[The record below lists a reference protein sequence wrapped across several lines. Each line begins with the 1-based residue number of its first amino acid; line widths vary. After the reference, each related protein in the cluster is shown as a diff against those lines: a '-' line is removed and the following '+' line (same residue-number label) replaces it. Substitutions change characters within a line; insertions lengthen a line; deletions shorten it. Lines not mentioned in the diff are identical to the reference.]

1 MSDLNKELYNF
12 IIENKSK
19 ITEEW
24 LASKLMDDP
33 SYATPDA
40 EEFLKDE
47 TASLIEAIS
56 SVYIQ
61 DKKDYR
67 AYVENRAFQM
77 AEMRVE
83 ESFPLYESI
92 HGFNKI
98 RKIFWSF
105 VERFIE
111 QTEQQVTGIEVAI
124 WSDLMNSAIDFIVE
138 IFAKHHHEYSQKI
151 LTAKQALITELSSP
165 VIPIKEGIG
174 VLPLVGSID
183 DERAKVIFESTLAQS
198 SAKELK
204 TIFID
209 FSAVPVLDS
218 MVVDQLYQ
226 LLVALNLIGVE
237 AIYSGI
243 RPELAQ
249 SIVSLEIDFT
259 SIRTYSSLM
268 QALKENS
275 N

>member
-19 ITEEW
+19 ITEDW
-24 LASKLMDDP
+24 LASKLLDNP
-33 SYATPDA
+33 SYATTDT
-40 EEFLKDE
+40 EVFLRTE
-47 TASLIEAIS
+47 NGSLIEAIS

-61 DKKDYR
+61 DKKDFR
-67 AYVENRAFQM
+67 AYIENRAFQV

-83 ESFPLYESI
+83 ESFPLYESV
-92 HGFNKI
+92 HGFNKV
-98 RKIFWSF
+98 RKIFWNY
-105 VERFIE
+105 VEMFIE
-111 QTEQQVTGIEVAI
+111 QTDEKVSGIEVAI
-124 WSDLMNSAIDFIVE
+124 WSDLMNSAIDYIVD

-151 LTAKQALITELSSP
+151 LVANQALITELSST

-183 DERAKVIFESTLAQS
+183 DERAKIIFESTLAQS
-198 SAKELK
+198 SSKKLK

-218 MVVDQLYQ
+218 MVANQLYQ
-226 LLVALNLIGVE
+226 LLIALKLIGVE

-249 SIVSLEIDFT
+249 SILSLEIDLT
-259 SIRTYSSLM
+259 SIKTYSSLM

>member
-1 MSDLNKELYNF
+1 MSDLNRELYNF
-12 IIENKSK
+12 IIENKSN

-24 LASKLMDDP
+24 LASKLLDDP
-33 SYATPDA
+33 SYATPDT
-40 EEFLKDE
+40 EGFLKDE

-67 AYVENRAFQM
+67 AYIEYRAFQV

-83 ESFPLYESI
+83 DSFPLYESI

-98 RKIFWSF
+98 RKIFWNF

-111 QTEQQVTGIEVAI
+111 ETEEQVTGIEVAI
-124 WSDLMNSAIDFIVE
+124 WSDLMNTAIDYIVE
-138 IFAKHHHEYSQKI
+138 IFAKHHYEYSQKI
-151 LTAKQALITELSSP
+151 LTANQALITELSSP

-174 VLPLVGSID
+174 VLPLVGNID

-198 SAKELK
+198 SAKKLK

-218 MVVDQLYQ
+218 MVANQIYQ

-259 SIRTYSSLM
+259 SIKTYSSLM
-268 QALKENS
+268 QALKENP

>member
-12 IIENKSK
+12 LMENKSN
-19 ITEEW
+19 ITDEW
-24 LASKLMDDP
+24 LAAKLLDNP
-33 SYATPDA
+33 SYATPDT
-40 EEFLKDE
+40 EGFLRNE
-47 TASLIEAIS
+47 NSSLLEAIS

-67 AYVENRAFQM
+67 LYIENRAFQV

-92 HGFNKI
+92 HGFNKV
-98 RKIFWSF
+98 RKIFWNF
-105 VERFIE
+105 VEKFIE
-111 QTEQQVTGIEVAI
+111 QTDEKVTGIEVAI
-124 WSDLMNSAIDFIVE
+124 WSDLMNTAIDYILE

-151 LTAKQALITELSSP
+151 LIAKQALITELSSP

-183 DERAKVIFESTLAQS
+183 PERAKVIFESTLAQCS
-198 SAKELK
+198 TKNLT

-209 FSAVPVLDS
+209 FSAVNVLDS
-218 MVVDQLYQ
+218 MVVNHLYQ

-249 SIVSLEIDFT
+249 SVISLDIDFT
-259 SIRTYSSLM
+259 SIKTYSSLM

-275 N
+275 

>member
-1 MSDLNKELYNF
+1 MNDLNKELYNF
-12 IIENKSK
+12 IMENKSK
-19 ITEEW
+19 ITEDW
-24 LASKLMDDP
+24 LAIKLLDDP
-33 SYATPDA
+33 SYVTRDTEA
-40 EEFLKDE
+40 FLINE
-47 TASLIEAIS
+47 NGSLIEAIS

-61 DKKDYR
+61 DKQEYR
-67 AYVENRAFQM
+67 AYIENSAFKV

-92 HGFNKI
+92 HGFNKV
-98 RKIFWSF
+98 RKVYWNF
-105 VERFIE
+105 VEKFIE
-111 QTEQQVTGIEVAI
+111 QSDEQLTAINVAI
-124 WSDLMNSAIDFIVE
+124 WSDLMNTAIDYIIE
-138 IFAKHHHEYSQKI
+138 IFAKHHHEYSQKVL
-151 LTAKQALITELSSP
+151 LTNKALITELSSP

-183 DERAKVIFESTLAQS
+183 NDRARVIFESTLAQS
-198 SAKELK
+198 SAKKLT

-218 MVVDQLYQ
+218 MVAHHLYQ

-237 AIYSGI
+237 AIYSGV

-249 SIVSLEIDFT
+249 SLASLDIDLS
-259 SIRTYSSLM
+259 SIKTYSSLM

>member
-1 MSDLNKELYNF
+1 MSDLNRELYNF

-24 LASKLMDDP
+24 LASKLLDDP
-33 SYATPDA
+33 SFATPDT
-40 EEFLKDE
+40 EGFLRNE
-47 TASLIEAIS
+47 NSLLIEAIS

-67 AYVENRAFQM
+67 TYIENRAFQV
-77 AEMRVE
+77 AEIRVE

-92 HGFNKI
+92 HGFNKV
-98 RKIFWSF
+98 RKIFWNF
-105 VERFIE
+105 VEKFIQQRDE
-111 QTEQQVTGIEVAI
+111 QVTGIEVVI
-124 WSDLMNSAIDFIVE
+124 WSDLMNTAIDYIIE
-138 IFAKHHHEYSQKI
+138 IFAKHHHDYSQKVLI
-151 LTAKQALITELSSP
+151 TTQALITELSSP

-174 VLPLVGSID
+174 VLPLVGNID
-183 DERAKVIFESTLAQS
+183 NERAKVIFESTLDQS
-198 SAKELK
+198 SAKKLT

-218 MVVDQLYQ
+218 MVAHHLYK
-226 LLVALNLIGVE
+226 LIVALNLIGVE

-249 SIVSLEIDFT
+249 SILSLDIDFT
-259 SIRTYSSLM
+259 SIKTYSSLM
-268 QALKENS
+268 RALKENS